1 MDLYEIPLL
10 AGSNL
15 TPTSTAKDAV
25 VNETLVRELGFTNEE
40 IIGMEFFQT
49 GRDTTRIVGVMGDF
63 HFRDFSLKIE
73 ATEMKRFNWGPPEYL
88 SVKIVESDIQ
98 SVLDHIKTTLAS
110 ISEKYPF
117 EYTFYDDVYAKTFIS
132 EAKTSR
138 LMTIFAG
145 VAIAIAALGLY
156 GLILHMV
163 NQRMKE
169 IGIRKTLG
177 AGSLSIIK
185 LLSGKFGSLI
195 LTGYVIACG
204 VGYYG
209 IQRWLEGFAYKISPA
224 VVDFAITLLAIVL
237 IAGLAVSSRI
247 AIALRVNPASVLK
260 QEG

>member
-1 MDLYEIPLL
+1 
-10 AGSNL
+10 
-15 TPTSTAKDAV
+15 
-25 VNETLVRELGFTNEE
+25 
-40 IIGMEFFQT
+40 MEFFQS
-49 GRDTTRIVGVMGDF
+49 GRDTTRIIGVMGDF

-117 EYTFYDDVYAKTFIS
+117 EYTFYDDVYSKTFIS
-132 EAKTSR
+132 EAKTSK
-138 LMTIFAG
+138 LMTVFAG

-177 AGSLSIIK
+177 AGSLSIVQ
-185 LLSGKFGSLI
+185 LLSGKFGMLI
-195 LTGYVIACG
+195 LTGYMIACA

-209 IQRWLEGFAYKISPA
+209 MQRWLEGFAYRISPA
-224 VVDFAITLLAIVL
+224 VVDFMITLVAIIL

-247 AIALRVNPASVLK
+247 AVALRINPASVLK
-260 QEG
+260 QES